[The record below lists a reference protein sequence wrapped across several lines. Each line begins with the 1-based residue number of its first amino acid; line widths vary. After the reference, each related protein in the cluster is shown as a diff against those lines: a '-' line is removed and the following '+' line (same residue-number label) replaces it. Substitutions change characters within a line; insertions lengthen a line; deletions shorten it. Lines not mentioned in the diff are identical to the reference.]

1 MINKCTDLKQTT
13 LSDISADLCSPGN
26 KCCIRFLCLLSCFTL
41 NYNTF
46 EISALVKSSRCFCL
60 QLKGSSR
67 SEQDLAECAQH
78 ADGWGHRR
86 YWCESEGEGRSFGQ
100 LVVRCWGGC
109 MRAWKL
115 GEEERGLS
123 VLNRDVVVAFSKC
136 FAWSYLPPHGTWHP

>member
-1 MINKCTDLKQTT
+1 MSVSYSPAAPRNELCLAHVGVQHEGKVLPCKHRMINKCTDLKQTT

-78 ADGWGHRR
+78 ADG
-86 YWCESEGEGRSFGQ
+86 
-100 LVVRCWGGC
+100 
-109 MRAWKL
+109 
-115 GEEERGLS
+115 
-123 VLNRDVVVAFSKC
+123 
-136 FAWSYLPPHGTWHP
+136 